1 MAKAIQPKKERADKY
16 EEKVTFNGTFED
28 MIKISTTGAEAKK
41 AGATSAGEKK
51 GERSK

>member
-1 MAKAIQPKKERADKY
+1 
-16 EEKVTFNGTFED
+16 

-51 GERSK
+51 GERSKWIIPISLKH